1 MTPSNTPT
9 PFGRITLRSIVLA
22 ALLAP
27 VAAWVNVSVE
37 AIRYAGQ
44 PTTVSVY
51 PHMMALLLLLV
62 AGSGAAGRIRASW
75 RLSPAEMVTVYFLV
89 FMAAVM
95 SAHDTM
101 EVLVP
106 ILTYPFRYANAG
118 NKWESAILPL
128 LPRRLTV
135 SDPSAVEHYW
145 LGGADLWR
153 SGEAGVWLGPALCW
167 AAFLGALVFCGA
179 CLNSLLRRQWAE
191 NERLAFPLAQLPLDL
206 VQPRQ
211 PLWTN
216 RLFLLG
222 FAAAVAHDTWFG
234 LHTLWPT
241 IAEPYIRFQTAQQL
255 LTAPPWNA
263 IAWLPVAFFP
273 WIMGLGVMLPTDLL
287 FSCWFFFIIWKL
299 QPVVAAANGYTDI
312 PGFPFVFEQSFGA
325 YMAIAVF
332 TLYTARKA
340 LRRGFSALWTRDVEV
355 TAGDPL
361 HPRTA
366 SLGVLAALSAALWFL
381 TKMGMAAWVACGTLF
396 IYLMAAV
403 AITRLRAEMGTPAH
417 DLGQMGPM
425 RLLPLAF
432 GKEAFRD
439 QDLVALALSH
449 GFNRNYR
456 ACPMAVHAEGLQAQA
471 RSGVSLRGIF
481 WALVAFACWGALC
494 GFAADVAL
502 NYRWGAISHCDPPYV
517 SAIFG
522 KEPYDHIT
530 NLMQGGITALQRRPA
545 VAAVGVGFAVAA
557 ALGAV
562 RMGAVGF
569 PFHPVGY
576 AISSNWCMSLM
587 WLSLLAAW
595 VIKVSLLKAGG
606 LRLYRQ
612 ALPLF
617 LGIVLG
623 ECAAGTAWMALSALL
638 GTKTFIVWPYG

>member
-1 MTPSNTPT
+1 MTPSNTPR

-27 VAAWVNVSVE
+27 VAAWVNISVE

-62 AGSGAAGRIRASW
+62 ACSGAAGRVRPSW
-75 RLSPAEMVTVYFLV
+75 RLSPAEMVTIYFLV

-118 NKWESAILPL
+118 NKWESTILPL

-153 SGEAGVWLGPALCW
+153 SGEVGVWLGPALCW
-167 AAFLGALVFCGA
+167 AAFLSALVFCGA

-216 RLFLLG
+216 RLFLMG

-241 IAEPYIRFQTAQQL
+241 IPEPYIRFQTAQQF

-332 TLYTARKA
+332 NA
-340 LRRGFSALWTRDVEV
+340 LHRPEG
-355 TAGDPL
+355 
-361 HPRTA
+361 
-366 SLGVLAALSAALWFL
+366 
-381 TKMGMAAWVACGTLF
+381 
-396 IYLMAAV
+396 
-403 AITRLRAEMGTPAH
+403 
-417 DLGQMGPM
+417 
-425 RLLPLAF
+425 
-432 GKEAFRD
+432 
-439 QDLVALALSH
+439 ALA
-449 GFNRNYR
+449 
-456 ACPMAVHAEGLQAQA
+456 GL
-471 RSGVSLRGIF
+471 L
-481 WALVAFACWGALC
+481 GALDA
-494 GFAADVAL
+494 G
-502 NYRWGAISHCDPPYV
+502 R
-517 SAIFG
+517 
-522 KEPYDHIT
+522 
-530 NLMQGGITALQRRPA
+530 GGHGRRPA
-545 VAAVGVGFAVAA
+545 PPEDGLAGRAGGSGSGALVPDEDGHGGV
-557 ALGAV
+557 
-562 RMGAVGF
+562 
-569 PFHPVGY
+569 
-576 AISSNWCMSLM
+576 
-587 WLSLLAAW
+587 
-595 VIKVSLLKAGG
+595 GG
-606 LRLYRQ
+606 LRHAVHQPHGCHRHHP
-612 ALPLF
+612 APR
-617 LGIVLG
+617 GDG
-623 ECAAGTAWMALSALL
+623 HAGPRPGPDGPHAPAPAD
-638 GTKTFIVWPYG
+638 VR